1 MTRSQFLIGL
11 VVVAAVALGIGSWFV
26 FTGSSSSDASASA
39 TPSVLLAKDDHALG
53 SPKAPITIIE
63 YAAPMCP
70 HCAHFD
76 MNVFPEFKRQYIDS
90 GKVYFVFRVFPL
102 GAPDVAV
109 EAMARCLP
117 KESYFQF
124 IDMMY
129 RNQSQWDPDG
139 YTIPDIHAALVHMG
153 AIAGMTA
160 DQVNTCIANP
170 VVQQQIQQVGSDA
183 QSRYGVYQTPSFI
196 IDGRLENPATLE
208 DMKAILDP
216 ELAKK

>member
-1 MTRSQFLIGL
+1 MTRTQLLIGV
-11 VVVAAVALGIGSWFV
+11 VVVAAVALGVAAWFI
-26 FTGSSSSDASASA
+26 FAGSSANEAAAAAPA
-39 TPSVLLAKDDHALG
+39 TVLAQDDHTLG
-53 SPKAPITIIE
+53 SPKAPITVIE

-76 MNVFPEFKRQYIDS
+76 VDVFPDFKRQYIDT

-117 KESYFQF
+117 KESYFSF
-124 IDMMY
+124 LDLMY

-139 YTIPDIHAALVHMG
+139 YAIPDIHAALVHMG
-153 AIAGMTA
+153 AIAGMSSS
-160 DQVNTCIANP
+160 QVDACISNQAT
-170 VVQQQIQQVGSDA
+170 QQRIQQVGTDA
-183 QSRYGVYQTPSFI
+183 QTRYGVYQTPSFI
-196 IDGRLENPATLE
+196 INGQLENPVTL
-208 DMKAILDP
+208 DQLKAIIDP

>member
-1 MTRSQFLIGL
+1 MTRKQLLIGL
-11 VVVAAVALGIGSWFV
+11 VVVAVVGLGVAAWFV
-26 FTGSSSSDASASA
+26 FSGPSSDATASA
-39 TPSVLLAKDDHALG
+39 TPTVLLTKDDHTLG
-53 SPKAPITIIE
+53 SPKAPVTVIE

-76 MNVFPEFKRQYIDS
+76 MNVFPDFKREYIDT
-90 GKVYFVFRVFPL
+90 GKVYFVFRVYPL

-109 EAMARCLP
+109 EAMAQCLP
-117 KESYFQF
+117 KENYFSF

-139 YTIPDIHAALVHMG
+139 YTIPDIHGALVHMG
-153 AIAGMTA
+153 AIAGLTSA
-160 DQVNTCIANP
+160 QVDTCIGDQAA
-170 VVQQQIQQVGSDA
+170 QQRIQQVGTDA
-183 QSRYGVYQTPSFI
+183 QARYGVYQTPSFI
-196 IDGRLENPATLE
+196 IDGRLANPVTLE

>member
-1 MTRSQFLIGL
+1 MTHKQFLVGL
-11 VVVAAVALGIGSWFV
+11 VTVAVVALGIAAYFV
-26 FTGSSSSDASASA
+26 FARSSAGEAASVTTAM
-39 TPSVLLAKDDHALG
+39 TLVKDDHTLG
-53 SPKAPITIIE
+53 SPNAPITVIE

-76 MNVFPEFKRQYIDS
+76 RDVFPDFKHQYIDT

-117 KESYFQF
+117 KENYFPF
-124 IDMMY
+124 MDMMY

-139 YTIPDIHAALVHMG
+139 YIIPDIHAALVHMG
-153 AIAGMTA
+153 AIAGMTSA
-160 DQVNTCIANP
+160 QVDACISDQA
-170 VVQQQIQQVGSDA
+170 VQQRIQQAANDA

-196 IDGRLENPATLE
+196 INGRLENPTSLE
-208 DMKAILDP
+208 EMKAILDP